1 MVTLRLAVTHYDK
14 ATNTCKAVLQNGDI
28 VDFDPY
34 VGCAIRLSD
43 DEYEN
48 GEGKDI
54 VGCEF
59 LLIEYTVTRRMITPH
74 ENGLILLTQG

>member
-1 MVTLRLAVTHYDK
+1 MLTIRLKVTGYDK
-14 ATNTCKAVLQNGDI
+14 ERHVCQAVLQNGDI

-43 DEYEN
+43 EECRN
-48 GEGKDI
+48 GKGKDI

-59 LLIEYTVTRRMITPH
+59 LLIEYAVTRRMITPY